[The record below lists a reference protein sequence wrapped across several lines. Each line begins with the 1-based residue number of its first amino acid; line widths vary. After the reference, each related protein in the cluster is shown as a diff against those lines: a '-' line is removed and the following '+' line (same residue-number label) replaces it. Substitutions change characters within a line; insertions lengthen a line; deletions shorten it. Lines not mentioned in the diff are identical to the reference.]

1 MGMTQGMS
9 AEAATLAWEDLAKR
23 LERFIETWEGG
34 RDPTLAEFLPA
45 EPPAHRRLVLIE
57 LVKVDLE
64 QRTNRGVKKPLEQY
78 VTEFPELLEN
88 GEPPCDLIYEEY
100 HIRRTAGDNVSPSDY
115 YQRFPNSA
123 EALRRL
129 MGTEDFSA
137 TTQLCSARRIE
148 GFAAGQK
155 IEDFDLLVELGKGA
169 FGSVFLARQIS
180 MQRMVALKLSADKG
194 NEPQTLATL
203 EHPNIIRVYDQ
214 RKLPGQPVRLLYMQ
228 FAPGGTLAEVVRLVR
243 ATPPAARNGSLLITA
258 VDEAVER
265 SGAVAADNSR
275 IKKRLSS
282 AGWPE
287 TVCRLGIQLAH
298 ALDHAHR
305 QGVLHRDVKP
315 ANVLL
320 AADGSPKLADFNISF
335 CSQLDG
341 ASPAAYFGGSL
352 AYMSPEQIEA
362 CNPAHAREP
371 KDLDGRSD
379 LFALAVVLWELLYGE
394 RPFQDD
400 DMDAGWTAML
410 TVMAKRRREEKPV
423 APAGTKDAVAMRLEH
438 VLRKVLSPE
447 PTQRPVDG
455 AAMARELM
463 LCLNPRAWDLVN
475 DLKTGWRD
483 FARRHPTAALFPVNL
498 PIFVAAGLFNLW
510 YNWAYYWPN
519 LVKFDLQNKAAHALN
534 PAIRE
539 TTTQDAFWW
548 SAGTLN
554 PTLYALGIYLV
565 VSWGMP
571 ITRALVRI
579 NRGEAL
585 ESEALLAARRRAIAL
600 GYGVAVVGISLWF
613 VAGIAFPIFILVVGG
628 GIPPFGWIHFM
639 LSMLACGII
648 SCCLPF
654 LASTWLSVRAYFPAL
669 LVSGSPEANEQL
681 RLRELGRHS
690 SIALFTSPVAPLMAL
705 LLVLFS
711 KPPIHPHT
719 NTVVDPKP
727 AMFILIVVAIAGF
740 FAAFLTWQR
749 IRADLEALA
758 VVSRPAEAVGITS
771 DTVETI

>member
-1 MGMTQGMS
+1 MGMTQQMS
-9 AEAATLAWEDLAKR
+9 TDSATLAWDDLAKR
-23 LERFIETWEGG
+23 LEQFIETWEGG
-34 RDPTLAEFLPA
+34 QEPTLGDFLPA
-45 EPPAHRRLVLIE
+45 QPPSHRRLVLIE

-64 QRTNRGVKKPLEQY
+64 QRTNKGAKKPLEEY
-78 VTEFPELLEN
+78 TAAFPELLEN

-100 HIRRTAGDNVSPSDY
+100 HIRRTAGDNVSPSEY
-115 YQRFPNSA
+115 YRRFPKSA
-123 EALRRL
+123 EALKRL

-137 TTQLCSARRIE
+137 TTQLVSARRIE
-148 GFAAGQK
+148 GFTAGQK

-180 MQRMVALKLSADKG
+180 MQRLVALKLSADKG

-228 FAPGGTLAEVVRLVR
+228 FAPGGTLAEVVKLVR
-243 ATPPAARNGSLLITA
+243 ATPPAARNGALLITA

-265 SGAVAADNSR
+265 SGAAAADNSR
-275 IKKRLSS
+275 LKKRLAG

-362 CNPAHAREP
+362 CNPAHEREAR
-371 KDLDGRSD
+371 DLDGRSD

-394 RPFQDD
+394 RPFNDD
-400 DMDAGWTAML
+400 EMESGWTAML
-410 TVMAKRRREEKPV
+410 TAMAKRRRMEQPK
-423 APAGTKDAVAMRLEH
+423 APAASKDAVAMRMEH

-447 PTQRPVDG
+447 PAQRPADG

-483 FARRHPTAALFPVNL
+483 FARRHPYLALFPVNL
-498 PIFVAAGLFNLW
+498 PIFVAAGAFNLM
-510 YNWAYYWPN
+510 YNYEYYAKSLSPN
-519 LVKFDLQNKAAHALN
+519 LQNSF
-534 PAIRE
+534 R
-539 TTTQDAFWW
+539 W
-548 SAGTLN
+548 SAFVVN
-554 PTLYALGIYLV
+554 PILYSAGIGLV
-565 VSWGMP
+565 LWWATPVA
-571 ITRALVRI
+571 RALARLH
-579 NRGEAL
+579 RGETIDGDT
-585 ESEALLAARRRAIAL
+585 LLVARRRAIQL
-600 GYGVAVVGISLWF
+600 GHGVAVVGMGLWL
-613 VAGIAFPIFILVVGG
+613 VAGIIFPIFIQLHAREWL
-628 GIPPFGWIHFM
+628 PPHGMMYFAM
-639 LSMLACGII
+639 SMIACGII

-654 LASTWLSVRAYFPAL
+654 LATTWLSVRAYFPAL
-669 LVSGSPEANEQL
+669 LASGSPEPTEQQ
-681 RLRELGRHS
+681 RLIDVGKWS
-690 SIALFTSPVAPLMAL
+690 SVYLFSSPIAPLIGL
-705 LLVLFS
+705 LLVMFS
-711 KPPIHPHT
+711 PQPAGA
-719 NTVVDPKP
+719 DPKA
-727 AMFILIVVAIAGF
+727 AMITLVAVAIVGF
-740 FAAFLTWQR
+740 LAAFLTWQR

-758 VVSRPAEAVGITS
+758 VVSRPAGIVGTTS
-771 DTVETI
+771 ETVETV

>member
-1 MGMTQGMS
+1 MGMTQQKS
-9 AEAATLAWEDLAKR
+9 AEVATLAWDDLAKR

-34 RDPTLAEFLPA
+34 REPTLAEFLPP
-45 EPPAHRRLVLIE
+45 EPPSHRRLVLIE

-64 QRTNRGVKKPLEQY
+64 QRTTRGAKKALEAY
-78 VTEFPELLEN
+78 AADFPELLES

-100 HIRRTAGDNVSPSDY
+100 HIRRTAGDNVSPSEY
-115 YQRFPNSA
+115 YRRFPKSA
-123 EALRRL
+123 EALKRL

-137 TTQLCSARRIE
+137 TTQLVSARRIE

-180 MQRMVALKLSADKG
+180 MQRLVALKLSADKG

-228 FAPGGTLAEVVRLVR
+228 FAPGGTLAEVVKLVR
-243 ATPPAARNGSLLITA
+243 ATPAAARNGALLITA

-265 SGAVAADNSR
+265 SGAAAADNSR
-275 IKKRLSS
+275 LKKRLAA

-362 CNPAHAREP
+362 CNPAHDREP

-379 LFALAVVLWELLYGE
+379 LFALAVVLWELLFGE
-394 RPFQDD
+394 RPFNDD
-400 DMDAGWTAML
+400 DMEAGWTAML
-410 TVMAKRRREEKPV
+410 TAMAKRRRTEQPK
-423 APAGTKDAVAMRLEH
+423 APAGPKDAVAMRMEH

-447 PTQRPVDG
+447 AAQRPADG

-475 DLKTGWRD
+475 DLKSGWRD
-483 FARRHPTAALFPVNL
+483 FARRHPYLALFPVNL
-498 PIFVAAGLFNLW
+498 PIFVLAGGANLW
-510 YNWAYYWPN
+510 YNRYYYLPE
-519 LVKFDLQNKAAHALN
+519 LEDLFRSPVKERVH
-534 PAIRE
+534 
-539 TTTQDAFWW
+539 DAFMLSVWTVN
-548 SAGTLN
+548 SV
-554 PTLYALGIYLV
+554 LYSLGIFLV
-565 VSWGMP
+565 LYWASPVA
-571 ITRALVRI
+571 RAIGRL
-579 NRGEAL
+579 NRGEAIDP
-585 ESEALLAARRRAIAL
+585 ERGAGARRRAIVL
-600 GYGVAVVGISLWF
+600 GHGVAVVGMGLWL
-613 VAGIAFPIFILVVGG
+613 VAGIVFPAFIRIASGASIPSA
-628 GIPPFGWIHFM
+628 GIVNFFLHFFM
-639 LSMLACGII
+639 SMVACGII

-654 LASTWLSVRAYFPAL
+654 LATTWLSVRVYIPAL
-669 LVSGSPEANEQL
+669 LNASPPDPSEQQKL
-681 RLRELGRHS
+681 VELGRQ
-690 SIALFTSPVAPLMAL
+690 AGYYLFLSPVAPLMAM
-705 LLVLFS
+705 LLVMIS
-711 KPPIHPHT
+711 VPPEMAQLPI
-719 NTVVDPKP
+719 TVLV
-727 AMFILIVVAIAGF
+727 VVAIAGF
-740 FAAFLTWQR
+740 FAAYGTWQQ
-749 IRADLEALA
+749 IRTDLDSLA
-758 VVSRPAEAVGITS
+758 IVSRPADMVGTTS
-771 DTVETI
+771 ETVETI